1 MSEEAATERTGVLP
15 VLAVIG
21 AALVWGTLW
30 IPMRQIDQAG
40 ITGGWS
46 PVLIFGTASAI
57 MLPLAAI
64 RWRRLVAGGW
74 PLILVGTATGSS
86 TVLFADAL
94 IYGEVARTIL
104 IFYMLPVW
112 TTLFGRLIVGDR
124 ITLARGLTVACG
136 LTGLVIVLGYRGG
149 VPLPR
154 TVPEWM
160 TVASSLLFALS
171 ITFMRVTRALPD
183 FEKVAIQFLTG
194 ALFAVALTC
203 VPQIASYGTPDRAT
217 MIAVLPWA
225 AAAAFLLILPGMWMN
240 FWGARWLAPGL
251 VGILMMTEVL
261 FGVVSAHF
269 VAGESLGPSELAGG
283 ALILGAGLA
292 DILIHNPGRLSS
304 LFRRRSRAGRV

>member
-1 MSEEAATERTGVLP
+1 MSEEAATEPTGFLP

-40 ITGGWS
+40 FTGGWS

-136 LTGLVIVLGYRGG
+136 LTGLVIILGYRGG

-194 ALFAVALTC
+194 ALFAVALTY
-203 VPQIASYGTPDRAT
+203 VPQIASHGTPDRAT

-225 AAAAFLLILPGMWMN
+225 AAAAFLWILPGMWMN

-304 LFRRRSRAGRV
+304 LFRRQPNA